1 MSGLVTSAAQ
11 PNMSVD
17 TVVTIIL
24 GSACV
29 LVHRRACTRYVIICQ
44 SVDSCH
50 RIAAQCCAIVCS
62 ETFLVSIIAHNR
74 ACMCSALI

>member
-50 RIAAQCCAIVCS
+50 RIAAQCRAILCAVKHFWSQSLHTIV
-62 ETFLVSIIAHNR
+62 R
-74 ACMCSALI
+74 ACVRH